1 MRITLNKD
9 FYKGTDGSSLSD
21 IRCNQIVLLHNMLKD
36 IEEEYLTYKDIQNLA
51 VEKGI
56 YGSSKA
62 DSVIRT
68 YFPLLCKLGFAKCD
82 DYVKKSDIFTESGK
96 RLILLQ
102 EALNE
107 VQKSNNQEI
116 IDRLYDVKAKL
127 IQLGIK
133 FWVNTESKKD
143 NNIWLALDLFLQME
157 RLEWNEFLY
166 GIYLWHNGS
175 NTSDIISKIIN
186 NRNDGVQ
193 YSFFKEDQKPLPDTT
208 YTYIR
213 ALLVEAHIIKN
224 INSSTSALTVEGKS
238 VIETIF

>member
-1 MRITLNKD
+1 M
-9 FYKGTDGSSLSD
+9 
-21 IRCNQIVLLHNMLKD
+21 
-36 IEEEYLTYKDIQNLA
+36 
-51 VEKGI
+51 
-56 YGSSKA
+56 
-62 DSVIRT
+62 
-68 YFPLLCKLGFAKCD
+68 
-82 DYVKKSDIFTESGK
+82 
-96 RLILLQ
+96 
-102 EALNE
+102 
-107 VQKSNNQEI
+107 
-116 IDRLYDVKAKL
+116 

-157 RLEWNEFLY
+157 RLEWDEFLY

>member
-1 MRITLNKD
+1 MTITLNKD

-21 IRCNQIVLLHNMLKD
+21 MRCSQIVMLYNMLQN
-36 IEEEYLTYKDIQNLA
+36 IEEEYLTYKDIQNYA
-51 VEKGI
+51 VEYGI

-82 DYVKKSDIFTESGK
+82 DYQKRTEIFTESGK
-96 RLILLQ
+96 QLILLQ
-102 EALNE
+102 EALQE
-107 VQKSNNQEI
+107 AQKANNQEI

-143 NNIWLALDLFLQME
+143 NNIWLALDLFYQME
-157 RLEWNEFLY
+157 KIEWNEFLY
-166 GIYLWHNGS
+166 GVYLWHNGL
-175 NTSDIISKIIN
+175 NTSDIITKIIN

-193 YSFFKEDQKPLPDTT
+193 YSFYKEDKKPLPDTT

-213 ALLVEAHIIKN
+213 ALLEEAHMIKK
-224 INSSTSALTVEGKS
+224 INSHTSVITEEGKS